1 MFHRSLRTAAL
12 PFFAALALAACSG
25 SDESAQSGGSTPEAT
40 VMTSAALLK
49 SGDFNRFWKHG
60 LPPADYATL
69 RADWTRR
76 QQAEPPVT
84 ADDRARFAAALQ
96 QVTGPDAENTLYAML
111 GPKLTALELQ
121 YKDQLPMLI
130 SVGNALAKNAVAQ
143 SSALGATQKTQIAAA
158 VDVLAPWAQQ
168 APWFDQ
174 AKAKQGVGI
183 VVSSARKLALTSPD
197 QVRSMDFD
205 TTMGKYSIGFAGLKQ
220 LLANYGLAM
229 DDTLDSVKASQL
241 ERSDGHARVKI
252 DYALLGKP
260 LSTEMKLVQLDGRW
274 YSEEMLNN
282 VRQSHQQLV
291 EPASLP
297 TAAPAAAASA
307 SAPAGAIGLPPA
319 AASPPVKD

>member
-1 MFHRSLRTAAL
+1 MFHRSLRTVAL
-12 PFFAALALAACSG
+12 PFLAALALAACSG
-25 SDESAQSGGSTPEAT
+25 ADESAQSGGSTPEAA
-40 VMTSAALLK
+40 VKTSAALLK
-49 SGDFNRFWKHG
+49 SGDFNHFWKHG

-69 RADWTRR
+69 RTDWTRR
-76 QQAEPPVT
+76 QQAEPPIT
-84 ADDRARFAAALQ
+84 ADDRARFASALQ
-96 QVTGPDAENTLYAML
+96 QLTGPDAENTLYAML

-130 SVGNALAKNAVAQ
+130 SVGNALAKNAVAR
-143 SSALGATQKTQIAAA
+143 SSTLGGTQKTQIAAA

-174 AKAKQGVGI
+174 AKAKQGVDI
-183 VVSSARKLALTSPD
+183 VVTSARKLALTSPD

-220 LLANYGLAM
+220 LLANYGLSL

-241 ERSDGHARVKI
+241 ESSSGHARVKI
-252 DYALLGKP
+252 DYTLLGKP

-291 EPASLP
+291 EPATLP
-297 TAAPAAAASA
+297 TAAPAPAASA
-307 SAPAGAIGLPPA
+307 PSSAIGLPAA
-319 AASPPVKD
+319 AASTPVKD